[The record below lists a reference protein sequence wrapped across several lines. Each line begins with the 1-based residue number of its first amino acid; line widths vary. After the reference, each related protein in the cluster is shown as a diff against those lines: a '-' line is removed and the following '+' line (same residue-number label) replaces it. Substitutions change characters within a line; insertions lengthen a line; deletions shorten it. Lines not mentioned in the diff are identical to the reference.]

1 MAENKKYD
9 VKSVSKFKVAK
20 ISGSVGKQNPSIAA
34 IKEQYK
40 LEEERQKANYAAAQ
54 DALKQLKDLNNSTI
68 SNISAYTRE
77 TLRSIVQNPASNE
90 SRLQEAARY
99 LYYRSNIFFR
109 LINWYASMWDL
120 RCRKVIPEYDLTK
133 DNDPTKML
141 KSYNDTLDALDR
153 YKIHENIIEMLIHC
167 YIEDVC
173 YAIFFKGE
181 TSSFFYILE
190 PSECKIVGR
199 YDTGDLAYAID
210 ASKWAR
216 GKRRDQAELIG
227 SPLTD
232 IIKEYERTGEKW
244 ILMPDEYAACLK
256 FRIEDLNHIIVPF
269 ISLLQSLSAL
279 TDSEDVQAILDDQAI
294 YRLIAVPMP
303 TLSGAKNPDE
313 FQISPDLLIKY
324 FNKLSEALPDY
335 VSAAPIPGEL
345 TNDNVIDFSTS
356 AADKDVQRLQ
366 QNQDTLLATSGGGA
380 VINANKITST
390 AAFNAWL
397 KAESEFAISTLIGQ
411 IQGLT
416 NRHLSYDVS
425 SPCRIEYFEVTV
437 YTKQEV
443 YENLL
448 KQCQHSFSDRL
459 ALNTFCGFSEKTTLA
474 MEYFE
479 SQVLGLPSMMN
490 HPLNSSYT
498 QSGTDGEVGQ
508 GRDTMPDDQIEP
520 STERS
525 RNS

>member
-1 MAENKKYD
+1 MATKKTTD
-9 VKSVSKFKVAK
+9 AKSVSNVKATNSAGRTNQTV
-20 ISGSVGKQNPSIAA
+20 AA
-34 IKEQYK
+34 IREQNK
-40 LEEERQKANYAAAQ
+40 IDQERQKTNYAAAK

-68 SNISAYTRE
+68 SNISAYNRE

-90 SRLQEAARY
+90 ARLQEASRY

-109 LINWYASMWDL
+109 LINWYADMWDL

-133 DNDPTKML
+133 DNDSTKML
-141 KSYNDTLDALDR
+141 KSYNETLDVLDR
-153 YKIHENIIEMLIHC
+153 YCIQENIIEMLIHC

-181 TSSFFYILE
+181 TSSFFYILD
-190 PSECKIVGR
+190 PSECKIIGR
-199 YDTGDLAYAID
+199 YDTGDLAYAVD
-210 ASKWAR
+210 ASKWSR
-216 GKRRDQAELIG
+216 GKRREQAELIG
-227 SPLTD
+227 SPLID
-232 IIKEYERTGEKW
+232 IVKEYERTGEKW
-244 ILMPDEYAACLK
+244 IIMPDEYSACLK
-256 FRIEDLNHIIVPF
+256 FRIEDLNHVIVPF
-269 ISLLQSLSAL
+269 ISLLQALSSL

-303 TLSGAKNPDE
+303 TISGAKNPDE
-313 FQISPDLLIKY
+313 FQISPDLLIQY
-324 FNKLSEALPDY
+324 FNKLSDALPDY

-411 IQGLT
+411 IQGLV
-416 NRHLSYDVS
+416 NRHLSYDVN
-425 SPCRIEYFEVTV
+425 SPCRVEYFEVTT

-459 ALNTFCGFSEKTTLA
+459 ALNTFCEISEKTTLA

-479 SQVLGLPSMMN
+479 NQVLQLPTLMN

-498 QSGTDGEVGQ
+498 QSGSSGEVGQ
-508 GRDTMPDDQIEP
+508 GRPQVDDDEL
-520 STERS
+520 SDSGERS